1 MPQNTKDPYQYERM
15 LRERMQ
21 QAQRGQT
28 QPPPPP
34 PQPGPSGPRRPAD
47 PAEELRR
54 NIQELGFTIADE
66 VGRSL
71 RGAADEV
78 RRSTAGAG
86 ARHQRD
92 RAAYNYQF
100 RQQARQVSDQ
110 MASRVNMASANWSES
125 LRSGLS
131 IFGGT
136 LCVCGAVG
144 CGIAMVLLLLG
155 TVVAAVS
162 AEYDVVLVCGILTL
176 VFGLFTGGFSAMGR
190 WLLMVPA
197 KRQRMRRYL
206 AAMGEETVVPVQ
218 RLAEA
223 VQRPAPF
230 VRKEISKMIR
240 QGWLPNAYLDDQE
253 DVFFINAEEY
263 RALQRKQEA
272 AARAAAGKETPKT
285 AQDELDE
292 LMQQGRDFIT
302 LLDEHIRAT
311 GAEPEVCGQLEHM
324 RTTAGDIMSWVAA
337 HPQSAGKVR
346 RFARYY
352 MPTTLKLLR
361 TYDDVKGQQ
370 SDVASGI
377 RQDIGG
383 ILGTLN
389 TAFDNLQ
396 ADLLSDTALDVSS
409 EISAM
414 QTMLAQ
420 DGLSAENFI
429 SKE

>member
-1 MPQNTKDPYQYERM
+1 
-15 LRERMQ
+15 
-21 QAQRGQT
+21 
-28 QPPPPP
+28 
-34 PQPGPSGPRRPAD
+34 
-47 PAEELRR
+47 
-54 NIQELGFTIADE
+54 
-66 VGRSL
+66 
-71 RGAADEV
+71 
-78 RRSTAGAG
+78 
-86 ARHQRD
+86 
-92 RAAYNYQF
+92 
-100 RQQARQVSDQ
+100 
-110 MASRVNMASANWSES
+110 
-125 LRSGLS
+125 
-131 IFGGT
+131 
-136 LCVCGAVG
+136 
-144 CGIAMVLLLLG
+144 
-155 TVVAAVS
+155 
-162 AEYDVVLVCGILTL
+162 
-176 VFGLFTGGFSAMGR
+176 
-190 WLLMVPA
+190 MVPA

-206 AAMGEETVVPVQ
+206 AAMGDETAVPVQ

-223 VQRPAPF
+223 VQRPVPF

-253 DVFFINAEEY
+253 DVFFIHAEEY

-272 AARAAAGKETPKT
+272 AARAAAGKDTPK
-285 AQDELDE
+285 APQDELDE

-383 ILGTLN
+383 ILSTLN

>member
-21 QAQRGQT
+21 QAQKGRPQ
-28 QPPPPP
+28 PP
-34 PQPGPSGPRRPAD
+34 PQPQPGTSGPRRPVD

-78 RRSTAGAG
+78 RRSTANP
-86 ARHQRD
+86 QRRQE

-100 RQQARQVSDQ
+100 RQQARQVGDQ
-110 MASRVNMASANWSES
+110 MAARVNLASAGWSES

-144 CGIAMVLLLLG
+144 CGLAMIGLLIA
-155 TVVAAVS
+155 TVVGAVT
-162 AEYDVVLVCGILTL
+162 AQYDVVLVCGILTL
-176 VFGLFTGGFSAMGR
+176 VFGLFTGAFTAMGR

-206 AAMGEETVVPVQ
+206 AAMGEETAVPVQ

-223 VQRPAPF
+223 VQRPVPF
-230 VRKEISKMIR
+230 VKKEISKMIR

-272 AARAAAGKETPKT
+272 AARAASGKETPKT

-292 LMQQGRDFIT
+292 LMQQGKDFIT
-302 LLDEHIRAT
+302 LLDDHIRAT

-370 SDVASGI
+370 SDVANGI

-420 DGLSAENFI
+420 DGLSAENFT

>member
-21 QAQRGQT
+21 QAQQGRT
-28 QPPPPP
+28 QPPPPR
-34 PQPGPSGPRRPAD
+34 PGPSGPRRPAD

-78 RRSTAGAG
+78 RRSTAGSAG
-86 ARHQRD
+86 RARRQE

-100 RQQARQVSDQ
+100 RQQARQMGDQ
-110 MASRVNMASANWSES
+110 MASRVNRASAGWSES

-131 IFGGT
+131 VFGGT

-144 CGIAMVLLLLG
+144 CGLALIGLLIA
-155 TVVAAVS
+155 TVVGAVT
-162 AEYDVVLVCGILTL
+162 AQYDVVLVCGILTL
-176 VFGLFTGGFSAMGR
+176 VFGLFTGAFTAMGR

-206 AAMGEETVVPVQ
+206 AAMGEETAVPVQ

-223 VQRPAPF
+223 VQRPVPF
-230 VRKEISKMIR
+230 VKKEISKMIR